1 MRKVKKNRLLAL
13 LLMGLL
19 LFSNYGIMAYADE
32 ISASEMGSQE
42 PAGQDEAGQDAE
54 GQDAAG
60 QDAAGQD
67 AEGQDAAGQDAEGQD
82 ATEQDAAGQD
92 AEGQDAT
99 EQDAAGQDAAGQ
111 DAEGQDAAGQEP
123 AGQEP
128 VGQDPPQTIEV
139 EPAKI
144 EVVDYEETQDVDENG
159 NEIIEKEVRY
169 SNTGTAGKT
178 ITEDIPGIFNDKD
191 YNTSLLNLKDGKE
204 NVTAY
209 CNDIDTALKNSSK
222 YDVVELSESTPGN
235 DSDKVR
241 GIVLNGYDSSK
252 DFNKFKSDLSKSM
265 KNADMN
271 KLTKE
276 EAIAATQLALWK
288 LDNPNKDLVAYVNP
302 NAVFEKENKK
312 IMDLAKYLLKQEES
326 DPSKNNLKIE
336 AKATDENTAVK
347 LENGEV
353 SVNYTYSILNRVNE
367 QVETFLEVFVNG
379 NKLADDA
386 YSVVDLGNGN
396 KSLSFKNAIE
406 DTTKN
411 AEIEAK
417 IVIKGTYA
425 VEDVYDLVP
434 TEANKNTQ
442 RLVSTPMLMSYN
454 LPTLKQMFVVKY
466 TAPVVEVVPVKP
478 PTDPVKPPTD
488 PVKPPTDPVKPPTD
502 PVKPPT
508 DPVNP
513 PTDPV
518 NPPTDPVNPPTDP
531 VNPPT
536 DPVNPPVNPVE
547 PPVTPGGGGG
557 TTNPPV
563 VEPQPEPTNPTP
575 QPTTPVAQN
584 DNDDDDD
591 DEDIED
597 EATPLAAPQ
606 IIPVALPVATLASA
620 EQTEEVIDEETPLS
634 APPVMETEEEIIEEE
649 VPLDAPEPVLPKTGG
664 FAPEL
669 LYALGASLIATGLK
683 IRKK

>member
-13 LLMGLL
+13 LLMGSL

-32 ISASEMGSQE
+32 IPTAQSDSGVTQDGGTQAPSQDEGTQTPSQDEGTQTPSHDEGTQTPSQDEGTQTPSQDEGTQTPPQDEGTQAPSQDGGSQA
-42 PAGQDEAGQDAE
+42 PSQDGGTQ
-54 GQDAAG
+54 
-60 QDAAGQD
+60 
-67 AEGQDAAGQDAEGQD
+67 
-82 ATEQDAAGQD
+82 T
-92 AEGQDAT
+92 
-99 EQDAAGQDAAGQ
+99 
-111 DAEGQDAAGQEP
+111 
-123 AGQEP
+123 
-128 VGQDPPQTIEV
+128 PPQDGNPPQIIEV
-139 EPAKI
+139 EPAKVEI
-144 EVVDYEETQDVDENG
+144 VDYKETQNVDKNG
-159 NEIIEKEVRY
+159 NKIIAKEVEY
-169 SNTGTAGKT
+169 SNTGTEGET
-178 ITEDIPGIFNDKD
+178 ITEIVPKWGDFNDEEYETKVFDLKNTKD
-191 YNTSLLNLKDGKE
+191 SKE
-204 NVTAY
+204 DVTAY
-209 CNDIDTALKNSSK
+209 CNDIDTNLKNNSK
-222 YDVVELSESTPGN
+222 YSVQELPQNSKDIKTSE
-235 DSDKVR
+235 KLR
-241 GIVLNGYDSSK
+241 GIVLNGYDPNTNIETYRSELLKDASK
-252 DFNKFKSDLSKSM
+252 Y
-265 KNADMN
+265 
-271 KLTKE
+271 LTQNQINNLTE
-276 EAIAATQLALWK
+276 EDAIAATQMAVWK
-288 LDNPNKDLVAYVNP
+288 LDNPNKKFVDYDW
-302 NAVFEKENKK
+302 EKGFLGIKK
-312 IMDLAKYLLKQEES
+312 RVEDEKVVKLAEYLSKQKES

-367 QVETFLEVFVNG
+367 QVQTFLEVFVNG
-379 NKLADDA
+379 NQLDTNA
-386 YSVVDLGNGN
+386 YTVVDLGNGN

-406 DTTKN
+406 DKTKN

-434 TEANKNTQ
+434 TKDNKNTQ

-454 LPTLKQMFVVKY
+454 LPTLKQMFKIEY
-466 TAPVVEVVPVKP
+466 TAPKVELV
-478 PTDPVKPPTD
+478 DPDEPGEDEPGED
-488 PVKPPTDPVKPPTD
+488 EPGEDEPGEDEPGEDE
-502 PVKPPT
+502 
-508 DPVNP
+508 
-513 PTDPV
+513 
-518 NPPTDPVNPPTDP
+518 
-531 VNPPT
+531 
-536 DPVNPPVNPVE
+536 PVE
-547 PPVTPGGGGG
+547 DEPGEDEPGEDEPVTPGGGGG

-584 DNDDDDD
+584 DNDDD

-649 VPLDAPEPVLPKTGG
+649 VPLDAPAPVLPKTGG